1 MIAGLSPRPA
11 STFLSTQ
18 LSAKFRSPPGNQR
31 GHWIPRALSSTR
43 SYGRVQRTPRSRT
56 TASQYHSGS
65 TMLRRWSSSSEPI
78 WWARMKRPMRER
90 STYSFVGRQTISRLP
105 ASVMGSLPTGGVY
118 PEAGRRPTR
127 GIDTG
132 CGLRHEL
139 HQRTRDGDQAAAD
152 RIGREAETFERVGA
166 EERRRLGR
174 REDEKR
180 DHGADA
186 HADPALADV
195 VLDAPAVREHEGVAD
210 MGRDAEPQEQRG
222 RNGRV
227 GRAPVDQRLER
238 PEAAHQHEEEHGR
251 CGYEQRADADG
262 IADHPGGTREGARDS
277 AAVERRHRDE
287 VEQVQQD
294 RGVPER
300 HQEPLLERESGGE
313 HHPRGDGAHDRAR
326 HRDPR
331 LDAGVPGPAVHR
343 DEGADERNEHG
354 RARRNALDPQRDRVA
369 ALVDEDQ
376 QDEADGEQPAPLHGV
391 GADREQHRRE
401 GLPPEDA
408 REEAED
414 LGLAQDEEETGTGG
428 ARRGA
433 PAARRAGGLRRP
445 RTLEALIPRAQVLDL
460 PRTVPAGARRGHVAV
475 VSLGGRGMIQAS

>member
-139 HQRTRDGDQAAAD
+139 HQQTRDGDQAAVH
-152 RIGREAETFERVGA
+152 RIGREADAFERSRA
-166 EERRRLGR
+166 QRKRRDETDDERRVG
-174 REDEKR
+174 ER
-180 DHGADA
+180 DQR
-186 HADPALADV
+186 ALAARQSV
-195 VLDAPAVREHEGVAD
+195 VAGHGVAPATH
-210 MGRDAEPQEQRG
+210 
-222 RNGRV
+222 
-227 GRAPVDQRLER
+227 ER
-238 PEAAHQHEEEHGR
+238 PEADHQHEEEHGR
-251 CGYEQRADADG
+251 SGHEQRGDADG

-313 HHPRGDGAHDRAR
+313 HRPRRDGAHDRAR

-369 ALVDEDQ
+369 DLVDEDQ

-401 GLPPEDA
+401 GLPLEDA

-433 PAARRAGGLRRP
+433 PAARRARGLLRP
-445 RTLEALIPRAQVLDL
+445 RTLEALVHRAQVLDL
-460 PRTVPAGARRGHVAV
+460 PRTVPAVARRGHAAV

>member
-56 TASQYHSGS
+56 TASQYYSGS

-139 HQRTRDGDQAAAD
+139 HQQTRDGDQAAAD

-180 DHGADA
+180 DHGAAA

-195 VLDAPAVREHEGVAD
+195 VLDAPAVREHEGVAN
-210 MGRDAEPQEQRG
+210 MGRDAEPPEQRR

-227 GRAPVDQRLER
+227 GRARVDERLDRLPGLACCVANLDRHTER
-238 PEAAHQHEEEHGR
+238 AHSPRLPGGLIQSNASNSIPASHVPFAER
-251 CGYEQRADADG
+251 RVADALTCPAKASRRDRRR
-262 IADHPGGTREGARDS
+262 APRRRARSARAGGVAGRRSQARGRASAARASRGRPPAREGARAIRS
-277 AAVERRHRDE
+277 R
-287 VEQVQQD
+287 
-294 RGVPER
+294 
-300 HQEPLLERESGGE
+300 
-313 HHPRGDGAHDRAR
+313 
-326 HRDPR
+326 
-331 LDAGVPGPAVHR
+331 
-343 DEGADERNEHG
+343 
-354 RARRNALDPQRDRVA
+354 
-369 ALVDEDQ
+369 
-376 QDEADGEQPAPLHGV
+376 
-391 GADREQHRRE
+391 
-401 GLPPEDA
+401 
-408 REEAED
+408 
-414 LGLAQDEEETGTGG
+414 
-428 ARRGA
+428 
-433 PAARRAGGLRRP
+433 AARRRRRHSRPPRRDAGRRP
-445 RTLEALIPRAQVLDL
+445 RFR
-460 PRTVPAGARRGHVAV
+460 RRPAAGP
-475 VSLGGRGMIQAS
+475 GRG